1 MSLESGLIG
10 RRLGV
15 FGLAFLALSIGACGL
30 LGEPTDETGD
40 TADVQCDAICNSS
53 LSFEFTT
60 ARSDFMMTLSAPEF
74 NQLQIAC
81 PDGVFAGGP
90 GNVEINCRDNGFE
103 MLAEAYLFPEILT
116 VTVDRGAEFEIAPD
130 YSDIELCGTICNS
143 AVVVVD

>member
-1 MSLESGLIG
+1 
-10 RRLGV
+10 
-15 FGLAFLALSIGACGL
+15 
-30 LGEPTDETGD
+30 
-40 TADVQCDAICNSS
+40 
-53 LSFEFTT
+53 
-60 ARSDFMMTLSAPEF
+60 MMTLSAPEF